1 MRVGRASPNSDK
13 GIAMTKKP
21 VEVKTLKVGKYV
33 VLDDHP
39 CRIVNIQISSPGKHG
54 SAKAKIDAI
63 GLFDGQKRQTV
74 KPVDAKID
82 IPIIEK
88 KSAQVLAITKDI
100 VQLMDLETYETFE
113 LPKPPELEGK
123 LVEGGEVE
131 YIQSLGYQKIARVK

>member
-1 MRVGRASPNSDK
+1 MS
-13 GIAMTKKP
+13 KKP
-21 VEVKTLKVGKYV
+21 VEVRTLKVGKYV
-33 VLDDHP
+33 VLEDHP

-88 KSAQVLAITKDI
+88 KSAQVLAITKDT

-113 LPKPPELEGK
+113 LPKPSELEDK